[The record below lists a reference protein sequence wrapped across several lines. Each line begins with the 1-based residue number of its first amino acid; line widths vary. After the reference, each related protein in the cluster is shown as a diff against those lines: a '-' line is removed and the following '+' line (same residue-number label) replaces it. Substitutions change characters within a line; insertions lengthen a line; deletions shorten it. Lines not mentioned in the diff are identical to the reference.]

1 MRSVRPH
8 HRLFVLRRAAAARGE
23 HYFKYKL
30 ASPFVNSSSKQ
41 PTNWEVLWVSER
53 SPPTTALEQH
63 SWSENRKVYN
73 RVQRRLVDH
82 WASCTQLSTKKDG

>member
-8 HRLFVLRRAAAARGE
+8 HRLFVLRRAVAARGE

-41 PTNWEVLWVSER
+41 PTGRFGSANAP
-53 SPPTTALEQH
+53 PPTTALEQH
-63 SWSENRKVYN
+63 SWSENRKVYK